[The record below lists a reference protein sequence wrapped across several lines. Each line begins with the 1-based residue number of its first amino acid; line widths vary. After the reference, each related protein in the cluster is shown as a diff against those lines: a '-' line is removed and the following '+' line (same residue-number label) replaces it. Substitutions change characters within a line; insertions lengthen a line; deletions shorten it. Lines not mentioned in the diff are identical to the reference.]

1 MVIYLFLGIALL
13 FGFWLIGLW
22 YVRAQPSQVAGT
34 VKLIAF
40 VLIVAAIGLLVAFGR
55 LSWALIMLPALL
67 PWLLRA
73 RAMKNMWKAARGPTG
88 GQTSNVST
96 ESLAMELD
104 HDSGEM
110 DGTVLAGPFEGRRL
124 SDLDQV
130 LLIDL
135 YRWMAAQ
142 DEQGARL
149 LEAYLDRTLGV
160 EWRETAGAGA
170 AGDSGD
176 GGAASGSAGMT
187 RKEAYEVLGLEPG
200 ASADAIRKAYRRLM
214 QHAHPDKGGSPYL
227 AAKINAAKDLLLSD
241 S

>member
-142 DEQGARL
+142 DEQGAR
-149 LEAYLDRTLGV
+149 
-160 EWRETAGAGA
+160 
-170 AGDSGD
+170 
-176 GGAASGSAGMT
+176 GAASGSAGMT